1 MLTGLRLPTLFT
13 ILRNAAFMFR
23 EKIFDH
29 VNSVAQYVQYVCSAK
44 FVYLYVCLYV
54 CLFVCLHVCFFC
66 SYGLHAW
73 WKYIVTYIHT
83 LHTLLHRPRCIVS
96 FNACLRMSAMLKAI
110 PSMTH
115 LSVCLSVTL
124 VIHAWTA
131 QHRHTL
137 HLRLNDVSFSC
148 RRLSQSWI

>member
-66 SYGLHAW
+66 SYGLHA
-73 WKYIVTYIHT
+73 
-83 LHTLLHRPRCIVS
+83 
-96 FNACLRMSAMLKAI
+96 
-110 PSMTH
+110 
-115 LSVCLSVTL
+115 
-124 VIHAWTA
+124 
-131 QHRHTL
+131 
-137 HLRLNDVSFSC
+137 
-148 RRLSQSWI
+148 